1 MITQNEF
8 LLLREVAKSNA
19 EKKKPFWQLILE
31 LLDEAA
37 PLIFE
42 GGKLK
47 WFQVGRA
54 FKLAALLIKFIKLLK
69 DEFSK

>member
-1 MITQNEF
+1 MITHNEF
-8 LLLREVAKSNA
+8 VLLREVAKTNA
-19 EKKKPFWQLILE
+19 EKKKPFWEIILE

-47 WFQVGRA
+47 WYQIGRA
-54 FKLAALLIKFIKLLK
+54 YKLAALLIKFIKTLK

>member
-1 MITQNEF
+1 MISKTEF
-8 LLLREVAKSNA
+8 DSIHTEVSRKAMKGIGIWEKIFNLLN
-19 EKKKPFWQLILE
+19 
-31 LLDEAA
+31 EAA

-47 WFQVGRA
+47 WYQVGRA
-54 FKLAALLIKFIKLLK
+54 FKLAVLLIKFIKAIK

>member
-1 MITQNEF
+1 MITHKEF
-8 LLLREVAKSNA
+8 VLLREVAANKA
-19 EKKKPFWQLILE
+19 EKKQPFWHLILE

-37 PLIFE
+37 PLIFDK
-42 GGKLK
+42 GALK

-54 FKLAALLIKFIKLLK
+54 YKLAALLIKFIKLLK

>member
-1 MITQNEF
+1 MITHNEF
-8 LLLREVAKSNA
+8 VLLREVAANKA
-19 EKKKPFWQLILE
+19 EKKQPFWQLILE

-47 WFQVGRA
+47 WYQVGRA
-54 FKLAALLIKFIKLLK
+54 YKLAALLIKFIKLLK